1 MKHLL
6 GTIAAT
12 AFLTAA
18 YGAQA
23 AVIFHSTFDGLQRY
37 GSWSIVQSADGWTTT
52 RGPGIELQN
61 NVAGASF
68 TGARND
74 VFVELDS
81 HNGRTGQNNTT
92 MSRTIAA
99 PGHYLL
105 EFLYSPR
112 PGVAANS
119 NGIMVSLNGTALAPV
134 FTQQGGRNTIWSLQ
148 TIDFTALTA
157 NSRLS
162 FSGTGTSDTLGGYVD
177 SIKLTAVPEPATW
190 AMMIAGFGAVGA
202 MLRRRRAIALA

>member
-1 MKHLL
+1 VKKLL
-6 GTIAAT
+6 VPLAAT

-18 YGAQA
+18 SGAQA

-52 RGPGIELQN
+52 GGPGIELQN

-68 TGARND
+68 TGARDD

-119 NGIMVSLNGTALAPV
+119 NGILVSLNDAALAPV
-134 FTQQGGRNTIWSLQ
+134 FMQQGGQSTIWSRQ
-148 TIDFTALTA
+148 TIEFTTLAA

-162 FSGTGTSDTLGGYVD
+162 FSGAGTSDTLGGYVD

-190 AMMIAGFGAVGA
+190 AMMIGGFGLAGV
-202 MLRRRRAIALA
+202 MLRRRQCRSA